1 MAQKCMKRC
10 SASLITREV
19 QIKITM
25 THHFTYTKLAII
37 IIKKKSGGEQ
47 REQML
52 VRIRERFS
60 LYIARG
66 NVKLFSD
73 VVWWF
78 PQNLSIEL
86 VYDPVTTSRLY
97 FQRLKSEIQTNTYT
111 FMFTATLFL
120 IAKRQHLETTHIDE
134 CSTSQTPPINCPP
147 QRVVAI
153 YTASSS
159 M

>member
-1 MAQKCMKRC
+1 MKRC

-25 THHFTYTKLAII
+25 THHFTYTKMA
-37 IIKKKSGGEQ
+37 IIKKKKKRERRGAE
-47 REQML
+47 REQMFL
-52 VRIRERFS
+52 RIREIFS

-73 VVWWF
+73 VVWWV

-86 VYDPVTTSRLY
+86 AYDPVTIFRLY
-97 FQRLKSEIQTNTYT
+97 FQRLKSETQTNTYT
-111 FMFTATLFL
+111 CMFTAALFL
-120 IAKRQHLETTHIDE
+120 IAKRQHLETTHTDE

-153 YTASSS
+153 YTPSSS
-159 M
+159 T

>member
-1 MAQKCMKRC
+1 MKRC

-19 QIKITM
+19 QIKIKM
-25 THHFTYTKLAII
+25 THHFTYTKMA
-37 IIKKKSGGEQ
+37 IIKKKKRRGAE

-60 LYIARG
+60 LYVARG

-86 VYDPVTTSRLY
+86 AYDPVTTSRLY
-97 FQRLKSEIQTNTYT
+97 FQ
-111 FMFTATLFL
+111 
-120 IAKRQHLETTHIDE
+120 D
-134 CSTSQTPPINCPP
+134 
-147 QRVVAI
+147 
-153 YTASSS
+153 
-159 M
+159 